1 MARKQKSFQRTAL
14 KILCTVEAIV
24 LVLMIGATVLFQN
37 VMGQINYVD
46 LDTALKLTQ
55 EELDAYLA
63 TEDGALTDVLSS
75 VLGDVEFE
83 DHSTQIGGPKSNLI
97 NIMLIGQ
104 DRRPG
109 EARTRSDSMIL
120 CTFNKKTGQMTMTSF
135 LRDLYVQIPGY
146 QDNRL
151 NVAYAAG
158 GMSLLNETLKHN
170 FGIHVDGNIE
180 VDFTQFA
187 QLVDLMGGVSME
199 LRQDEANS
207 INQSTGSALS
217 AGKQWLTG
225 SQALAYARIRNLDAD
240 GDFSRTNRQRK
251 VVTALLDSYK
261 SADLSTIYSVIMD
274 ALPMI
279 TTDMSK
285 TDMLGYAV
293 DVFPKLANM
302 ELVSQRIPADGTY
315 EQRMIREMA
324 VLVADMDASRQI
336 LEETLLGAS

>member
-1 MARKQKSFQRTAL
+1 MLITEISQSIRRFSNTMARKQKSFQRTAL

-158 GMSLLNETLKHN
+158 GMPLLNETLKHN

-207 INQSTGSALS
+207 INQSTGRTHRRY
-217 AGKQWLTG
+217 G
-225 SQALAYARIRNLDAD
+225 AR
-240 GDFSRTNRQRK
+240 
-251 VVTALLDSYK
+251 
-261 SADLSTIYSVIMD
+261 
-274 ALPMI
+274 
-279 TTDMSK
+279 
-285 TDMLGYAV
+285 
-293 DVFPKLANM
+293 
-302 ELVSQRIPADGTY
+302 
-315 EQRMIREMA
+315 
-324 VLVADMDASRQI
+324 
-336 LEETLLGAS
+336 